1 MGRTLATALEAA
13 KSMVIMLMTIEAR
26 IVDELNELGELAL
39 LAGECGEFAESKG
52 EATRLIY
59 ALLLRLEVVGT
70 TENRATDAVS
80 RGKTR
85 TGLPCEH
92 RGACPTL

>member
-52 EATRLIY
+52 EAC
-59 ALLLRLEVVGT
+59 VG
-70 TENRATDAVS
+70 
-80 RGKTR
+80 
-85 TGLPCEH
+85 
-92 RGACPTL
+92 